1 MPKVNILN
9 IKGENVG
16 ELELNEIM
24 FATEVSEHAVYEVVK
39 NQLANKR
46 QGTQSAKTRA
56 EVRGGGRKP
65 FRQKGTGRARQGSIR
80 APHYT
85 GGGVV
90 FAPKPRDYS
99 YKLAKKLRRKALYS
113 VLTSKLNNDEL
124 IVVDSL
130 KLDEVKTKEAK
141 AALVAL
147 NADKKAYVVTAE
159 KCDDTYRAFRN
170 IAGVDVAEA
179 RLINVYDLVRHDK
192 LVISKDAIAKLQE
205 VFIY

>member
-1 MPKVNILN
+1 MPKVDILN

-16 ELELNEIM
+16 SLELNETL
-24 FATEVSEHAVYEVVK
+24 FNTEISEHSVYEVVK

-46 QGTQSAKTRA
+46 QGTQSAKTRS

-99 YKLAKKLRRKALYS
+99 YKVPKKLRRKALYS
-113 VLTSKLNNDEL
+113 VLTSKVNDNEL
-124 IVVDSL
+124 IVLEDL
-130 KLDEVKTKEAK
+130 NLENAKTKEA
-141 AALVAL
+141 VAVL
-147 NADKKAYVVTAE
+147 NAIDAGKKAYIVTAE
-159 KCDDTYRAFRN
+159 NDNEVYRSFRN
-170 IAGVDVAEA
+170 IEGVDVSAA
-179 RLINVYDLVRHDK
+179 SLINVYDLVKHNK
-192 LVISKDAIAKLQE
+192 LVITKDAVAKLEE
-205 VFIY
+205 VFI

>member
-1 MPKVNILN
+1 MPKVEVLN

-16 ELELNEIM
+16 EIELNETLFSAEI
-24 FATEVSEHAVYEVVK
+24 AETAVYDTVK

-85 GGGVV
+85 GGGIV

-99 YKLAKKLRRKALYS
+99 YKIPKKMRRKALYS
-113 VLTSKLNNDEL
+113 VLTSKVNDNEL
-124 IVVDSL
+124 IVLDEL
-130 KLDEVKTKEAK
+130 KLDSYKTKEANEI
-141 AALVAL
+141 L
-147 NADKKAYVVTAE
+147 NNINANKKAYVVIAE
-159 KCDDTYRAFRN
+159 NDDKVYRSFRN
-170 IAGVDVAEA
+170 IEGCNVEKAN
-179 RLINVYDLVRHDK
+179 LINVYDLLRHDK
-192 LVISKDAIAKLQE
+192 LVITKDAINKLEE
-205 VFIY
+205 VFI

>member
-1 MPKVNILN
+1 MPKVEVLN

-16 ELELNEIM
+16 EIELNETL
-24 FATEVSEHAVYEVVK
+24 FASDIAETAVYDAVK

-85 GGGVV
+85 GGGIV

-99 YKLAKKLRRKALYS
+99 YKIPKKMRRKALYS
-113 VLTSKLNNDEL
+113 VLTSKVNDNEL
-124 IVVDSL
+124 IVLDEL
-130 KLDEVKTKEAK
+130 KLDSYKTKEANEI
-141 AALVAL
+141 LTNI
-147 NADKKAYVVTAE
+147 NANNKAYVVIAE
-159 KCDDTYRAFRN
+159 NDDKVYRSFRN
-170 IAGVDVAEA
+170 IEGCNVEKAN
-179 RLINVYDLVRHDK
+179 LINVYDLLRHDK
-192 LVISKDAIAKLQE
+192 LVITKDAINKLEE
-205 VFIY
+205 VFI

>member
-1 MPKVNILN
+1 MPKVDILN

-16 ELELNEIM
+16 SLELNETL
-24 FATEVSEHAVYEVVK
+24 FNTEISEHTIYEVVK

-46 QGTQSAKTRA
+46 QGTQSAKTRS

-99 YKLAKKLRRKALYS
+99 YKVPKKLRRKALYS
-113 VLTSKLNNDEL
+113 VLTSKVNDNEL
-124 IVVDSL
+124 IVLEDL
-130 KLDEVKTKEAK
+130 NLENAKTKEANQVLK
-141 AALVAL
+141 AI
-147 NADKKAYVVTAE
+147 NAGDKAYIVTAE
-159 KCDDTYRAFRN
+159 NDNEVYRSFRN
-170 IAGVDVAEA
+170 IEGVDVSAA
-179 RLINVYDLVRHDK
+179 SLINVYDLVKHNK
-192 LVISKDAIAKLQE
+192 LVITKDAVAKLEE
-205 VFIY
+205 VFI

>member
-113 VLTSKLNNDEL
+113 VLTTKLNNDEL

-147 NADKKAYVVTAE
+147 NAEKKAYVVTAE

-205 VFIY
+205 VFI

>member
-1 MPKVNILN
+1 MPKVEVLN

-16 ELELNEIM
+16 ELELNETL
-24 FATEVSEHAVYEVVK
+24 FATEISETAVYDVVK

-85 GGGVV
+85 GGGIV

-99 YKLAKKLRRKALYS
+99 YKLPKKMKRKALYS
-113 VLTSKLNNDEL
+113 VLTSKVNENELVVLDE
-124 IVVDSL
+124 L
-130 KLDEVKTKEAK
+130 KLDSYKTKEAFEI
-141 AALVAL
+141 LSNL
-147 NADKKAYVVTAE
+147 DADKKAYVVVAE
-159 KCDDTYRAFRN
+159 NDDKIYKSFRN
-170 IAGVDVAEA
+170 IEGVDVENAS
-179 RLINVYDLVRHDK
+179 LINVYDLLRHNKVVITKDTITK
-192 LVISKDAIAKLQE
+192 LEE
-205 VFIY
+205 VFI

>member
-1 MPKVNILN
+1 MPKVDILN

-16 ELELNEIM
+16 SLELNETL
-24 FATEVSEHAVYEVVK
+24 FNTEISEHSVYEVVK

-46 QGTQSAKTRA
+46 QGTQSAKTRS

-99 YKLAKKLRRKALYS
+99 YRVPKKLRRKALYS
-113 VLTSKLNNDEL
+113 VLTSKVVDGEL
-124 IVVDSL
+124 IVLDDL
-130 KLDEVKTKEAK
+130 KLENNKTKEA
-141 AALVAL
+141 AAVL
-147 NADKKAYVVTAE
+147 NAVDAGKKAYVVTAE
-159 KCDDTYRAFRN
+159 NDNNVYRSFRN
-170 IAGVDVAEA
+170 IEGVDVASA
-179 RLINVYDLVRHDK
+179 SLINVYDLVRHNK
-192 LVISKDAIAKLQE
+192 LVITKDAIAKLEE
-205 VFIY
+205 VFI

>member
-205 VFIY
+205 VFI

>member
-1 MPKVNILN
+1 MPKVDILN

-16 ELELNEIM
+16 SLELNETL
-24 FATEVSEHAVYEVVK
+24 FNTEISEHSVYEVVK

-46 QGTQSAKTRA
+46 QGTQSAKTRS

-99 YKLAKKLRRKALYS
+99 YRVPKKLRRKALYS
-113 VLTSKLNNDEL
+113 VLTSKVVDGEL
-124 IVVDSL
+124 IVLDDL
-130 KLDEVKTKEAK
+130 KLENNKTKEA
-141 AALVAL
+141 AAVL
-147 NADKKAYVVTAE
+147 NAVDAGKKAYVVTAE
-159 KCDDTYRAFRN
+159 NDTNVYRSFRN
-170 IAGVDVAEA
+170 IEGVDVASA
-179 RLINVYDLVRHDK
+179 SLINVYDLVRHNK
-192 LVISKDAIAKLQE
+192 LVITKDAIAKLEE
-205 VFIY
+205 VFI

>member
-1 MPKVNILN
+1 MPKVEVLN

-16 ELELNEIM
+16 EIELNETL
-24 FATEVSEHAVYEVVK
+24 FAAEIAETAVYDTVK

-85 GGGVV
+85 GGGIV

-99 YKLAKKLRRKALYS
+99 YKIPKKMRRKALYS
-113 VLTSKLNNDEL
+113 VLTSKVNDNEL
-124 IVVDSL
+124 IVLDEL
-130 KLDEVKTKEAK
+130 KLDSYKTKEANEI
-141 AALVAL
+141 L
-147 NADKKAYVVTAE
+147 NNINANKKAYIVIAE
-159 KCDDTYRAFRN
+159 NDDKVYRSFRN
-170 IAGVDVAEA
+170 IEGCNVEKAN
-179 RLINVYDLVRHDK
+179 LINVYDLLRHDK
-192 LVISKDAIAKLQE
+192 LVITKDAINKLEE
-205 VFIY
+205 VFI